1 MSDRGW
7 TFRNWVNLPGYPM
20 MTKAMAFAL
29 VPHLKVEV
37 PSTRHLDTAF
47 LFRPAKIC
55 EGTHP
60 LQKKNDL
67 LTLAA
72 LA

>member
-47 LFRPAKIC
+47 LFRPAKAP
-55 EGTHP
+55 TP
-60 LQKKNDL
+60 SKKKNDL
-67 LTLAA
+67 LTLA
-72 LA
+72 

>member
-1 MSDRGW
+1 
-7 TFRNWVNLPGYPM
+7 M

-47 LFRPAKIC
+47 LFRPAKAP
-55 EGTHP
+55 TP
-60 LQKKNDL
+60 SKKKEKDDL
-67 LTLAA
+67 LTLA
-72 LA
+72 